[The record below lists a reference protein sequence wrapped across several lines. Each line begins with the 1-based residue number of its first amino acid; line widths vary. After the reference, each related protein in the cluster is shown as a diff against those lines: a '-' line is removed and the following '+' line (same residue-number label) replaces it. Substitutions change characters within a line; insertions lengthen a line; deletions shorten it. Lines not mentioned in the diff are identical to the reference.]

1 MKKNKQSESNGLRK
15 AAILLTILGDEAAG
29 AIYRKLP
36 EEDVQQLTQEIVELD
51 YISPEQAS
59 QVLEDYHRLSLT
71 QEYLAQGGTAYAAQ
85 LLVKAFGKESAKSLL
100 AQAEETQEARS
111 SNLDSLRRADPQ
123 QLAKFMES
131 EHPQTVALVLAHLG
145 VQHAVGLLKLLPHEM
160 QAQVVAR
167 LAEMQQFSPE
177 TAKMI
182 SLVLHNKLQSL
193 GEQNRRAYAG
203 VEAVADL
210 MNRLDLS
217 TSKSTLGS
225 IEQVDSKL
233 ALAIRNAMFIFED
246 LLSVPDVSIRELLGQ
261 VDKKTLAIALK
272 GAPED
277 LKNHLFKS
285 MSSRAAQMLKE
296 DMEVLGPIRAREVV
310 TAQQEIVNL
319 ARKLEAEGKLI
330 LKPEM
335 EEELVV

>member
-29 AIYRKLP
+29 AIYRELP

-100 AQAEETQEARS
+100 AQVEETQEARS

-160 QAQVVAR
+160 QAQVVAGALGRNAAVLSRDGQNDIAR
-167 LAEMQQFSPE
+167 LAQQAPVVGRTE
-177 TAKMI
+177 PPR
-182 SLVLHNKLQSL
+182 L
-193 GEQNRRAYAG
+193 RRRRGRGRPHEPAG
-203 VEAVADL
+203 
-210 MNRLDLS
+210 S
-217 TSKSTLGS
+217 FHQ
-225 IEQVDSKL
+225 QVH
-233 ALAIRNAMFIFED
+233 
-246 LLSVPDVSIRELLGQ
+246 PG
-261 VDKKTLAIALK
+261 VD
-272 GAPED
+272 
-277 LKNHLFKS
+277 
-285 MSSRAAQMLKE
+285 
-296 DMEVLGPIRAREVV
+296 RARQLQAGFGHPQRHVYLRGPV
-310 TAQQEIVNL
+310 DR
-319 ARKLEAEGKLI
+319 ARRQHPRTPG
-330 LKPEM
+330 PSG
-335 EEELVV
+335 